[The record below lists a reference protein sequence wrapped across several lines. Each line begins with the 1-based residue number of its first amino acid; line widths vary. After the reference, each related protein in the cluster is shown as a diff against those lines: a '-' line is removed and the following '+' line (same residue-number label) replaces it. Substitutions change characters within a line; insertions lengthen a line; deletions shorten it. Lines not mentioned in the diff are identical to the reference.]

1 MEKTLH
7 VYKGMLKK
15 SSKQNIKHLSIFEI
29 VFKPYYKIDG
39 KFVIEKAINFYSKK
53 THKKKDISL
62 CKAKPPSEVLRKC

>member
-15 SSKQNIKHLSIFEI
+15 SSKQNIKHFSIFEI

-53 THKKKDISL
+53 NT
-62 CKAKPPSEVLRKC
+62 